1 MTACYL
7 IAIRWRDGRHEVI
20 AERGD
25 FQFPDFDRS
34 KLSAPLRE
42 MAIAE
47 DERDRCVLVA
57 RQEIEPCIGPGLR
70 AWFDRDANEAQFF
83 IVRYAQDW
91 RSIYK
96 LLSLPA
102 AE

>member
-1 MTACYL
+1 MPACYL
-7 IAIRWRDGRHEVI
+7 IAIRSQDGRHEVV
-20 AERGD
+20 AERDD

-34 KLSAPLRE
+34 KLNAPLRE
-42 MAIAE
+42 LTVAV
-47 DERDRCVLVA
+47 DQSDRCVLVA
-57 RQEIEPCIGPGLR
+57 RTEIEPCIGPGLR
-70 AWFDRDANEAQFF
+70 AWFERDANEAQFF

-91 RSIYK
+91 RAIYH